1 MAKPVR
7 KPLSHRE
14 RIEANNKGFRAWGVM
29 FGKPEVSE
37 LLCTPLPPKRDRLRR
52 PVDGKPV
59 GPTEHQEQATVV
71 SWWELQH
78 QVYELPVIALYAAPN
93 GGARDVITGAR
104 LKAEGVRRGTPD
116 LCLATP
122 RGPHHGLYI
131 EMKAQHGGRESDE
144 QRAFQLYLTS
154 AGYRCEFCYGA
165 DAAIA
170 LIKEYLA

>member
-29 FGKPEVSE
+29 FGKPEVADRLS
-37 LLCTPLPPKRDRLRR
+37 TPLPPKRDRLRR

-71 SWWELQH
+71 SWWALQH
-78 QVYELPVIALYAAPN
+78 QAYELPVFALLAIPN
-93 GGARDVITGAR
+93 GGARDVITGSR
-104 LKAEGVRRGTPD
+104 LKAEGVRPGSPD
-116 LCLATP
+116 LCLAAP
-122 RGPHHGLYI
+122 RRAHHGLYI
-131 EMKAQHGGRESDE
+131 EMKAQHGARESDE
-144 QRAFQLYLTS
+144 QKKFGDYLTS
-154 AGYRCEFCYGA
+154 AGYRFQFCYGA

>member
-1 MAKPVR
+1 MAKPFR
-7 KPLSHRE
+7 SDRE
-14 RIEANNKGFRAWGVM
+14 RKIAINSAFRAWGAA
-29 FGKPEVSE
+29 FGKPEVAE
-37 LLCTPLPPKRDRLRR
+37 RLQQPIKPKREVRR

-71 SWWELQH
+71 SWWALQH

-116 LCLATP
+116 LCLAAA
-122 RGPHHGLYI
+122 RGAHHGLYI

-144 QRAFQLYLTS
+144 QRAFQLYLTT